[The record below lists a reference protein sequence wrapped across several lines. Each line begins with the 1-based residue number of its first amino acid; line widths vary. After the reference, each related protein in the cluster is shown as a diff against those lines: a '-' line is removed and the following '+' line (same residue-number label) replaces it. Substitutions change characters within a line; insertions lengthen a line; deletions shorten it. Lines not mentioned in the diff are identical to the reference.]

1 MKLTADHISYIIR
14 DLHYRGIVHDALE
27 NELTD
32 HLATCVE
39 NEMASGK
46 NFIEAYHHVLR
57 SFGHT
62 SGLRQIQR
70 QTIYSNNQKPALMLK
85 NYLTIGFRNLRKH
98 RFYSFINI
106 AGLAVGLAACLIM
119 ILFVI
124 HEISYD
130 RHYKNADRIHRLNCE
145 IKFGSTHVKIATVS
159 AALPEKLSENFPE
172 IESTL
177 RIIRRWGPVLV
188 RRNNGERFREN
199 NLIWA
204 DSSFFKVFSVPVL
217 YGDAQHALTDPYKV
231 AISRKIAEKYFPE
244 GNAVGQ
250 SLILDD
256 ENYQVTAVFENMPVN
271 SHFVFEFIIS
281 MANLQEAR
289 SSILIGGAGF
299 NTYLLLKE
307 GTDAKKLEAKFPEIV
322 KKYVAPQIAGVAGSD
337 FSFEKFLKEGNIW
350 TYTLIPLTDI
360 HLHSRLV
367 DELDAPGSIT
377 YVYLFSGI
385 ALLILVAAC
394 INFMNLSTA
403 RSANRAKEVGMRKV
417 MGSLRP
423 HLVRQFLM
431 ESLLLMLFSVA
442 LALVLAQLFIPVF
455 NDLALKK
462 ISIPFNEPVFYAILF
477 FATLIVGVAAG
488 LYPSF
493 FLSAFKPVDVL
504 KGKLSQGARSG
515 AIRSVLVV
523 FQFLVSIF
531 LITATIAIN
540 RQLNFIHQKN
550 IGFDKDQV
558 IIVKEAHLLGKK
570 IRAFK
575 NEVTGNSFIKSGSI
589 SGYLPVTGTWRG
601 GDTFWKEGTVSAGN
615 VVDDMLRLEVWNIDH
630 DYLRTLQME
639 IKEGRGFF
647 SEFASDSTGIILN
660 EEAVKKFGFGKNAL
674 GQRIS
679 TITGQKPDGTP
690 DPTQLTTW
698 TVIGVVKDFHFAPM
712 QTLIKPLAFKLDLST
727 GNIIF
732 RFQGQD
738 ATAVIEAIRQAW
750 SKFVP
755 DQPLLY
761 SFLDEDF
768 EKMYE
773 SETRLATIFGLFAG
787 LAITI
792 ACLGLFALT
801 AFMTEQRTKE
811 IGIRKVLGASVS
823 NIVMLISREFGKL
836 ILISFIVSI
845 PFAWFAISRWLE
857 SYSYRAEIGWMIYA
871 FSGVIAVVIALF
883 AIGYQSIKA
892 AIANPVN
899 SLKNE

>member
-1 MKLTADHISYIIR
+1 
-14 DLHYRGIVHDALE
+14 
-27 NELTD
+27 
-32 HLATCVE
+32 
-39 NEMASGK
+39 
-46 NFIEAYHHVLR
+46 
-57 SFGHT
+57 
-62 SGLRQIQR
+62 
-70 QTIYSNNQKPALMLK
+70 MLK

-106 AGLAVGLAACLIM
+106 AGLAIGLAACLIM
-119 ILFVI
+119 VLFVMS
-124 HEISYD
+124 ELSYD
-130 RHYKNADRIHRLNCE
+130 RHFKNAERIQRVNCE
-145 IKFGSTHVKIATVS
+145 IKFGSTNAKLATVS
-159 AALPEKLSENFPE
+159 AALPERLSENFPE
-172 IESTL
+172 IESSV
-177 RIIRRWGPVLV
+177 RIVRRWGPVLV
-188 RRNNGERFREN
+188 NRNDGERFKETEMV
-199 NLIWA
+199 WA
-204 DSSFFKVFSVPVL
+204 DSSFFKVFSIPVL
-217 YGDAQHALTDPYKV
+217 HGDANRALAEPNQI
-231 AISRKIAEKYFPE
+231 AISRKMAEKYFPE

-250 SLILDD
+250 SLFLDD
-256 ENYQVTAVFENMPVN
+256 ENYQVTVVFENFPVN
-271 SHFVFEFIIS
+271 THVHFEAILP
-281 MANLQEAR
+281 MANLEESR

-307 GTDAKKLEAKFPEIV
+307 GTDAKKLETKFPEIV
-322 KKYVAPQIAGVAGSD
+322 KKYVAPQLAGIAGSD
-337 FSFEKFLKEGNIW
+337 FSFEKFLKDGNTW
-350 TYTLIPLTDI
+350 TYSLTPLTDI
-360 HLHSRLV
+360 HLHSNLT
-367 DELDAPGSIT
+367 DELEPSGSIT

-423 HLVRQFLM
+423 HLVRQFMM

-442 LALVLAQLFIPVF
+442 IALVLAQLFIPVF

-462 ISIPFNEPVFYAILF
+462 ISIPFYDPAFYAILF
-477 FATLIVGVAAG
+477 LSTLVVGVSAG

-540 RQLNFIHQKN
+540 RQLTFIHQKKL
-550 IGFDKDQV
+550 GFEKEQV
-558 IIVKEAHLLGKK
+558 IVVKEAYLLGNR

-575 NEVTGNSFIKSGSI
+575 EEMMNNSFIKSGSI

-601 GDTFWKEGTVSAGN
+601 GDTFWKEGTVSSGN
-615 VVDDMLRLEVWNIDH
+615 KVDDMLHLEVWNIDH

-639 IKEGRGFF
+639 IKEGRGFS
-647 SEFASDSTGIILN
+647 SEFASDSISIILN

-679 TITGQKPDGTP
+679 RITGRKPDGTP

-698 TVIGVVKDFHFAPM
+698 TIIGVVKDFHFSPM
-712 QTLIKPLAFKLDLST
+712 KTMIKPLAFQLRQST

-732 RFQGQD
+732 RFQGQNT
-738 ATAVIEAIRQAW
+738 AAVIEAVQQTW

-761 SFLDEDF
+761 SFLDQDF

-773 SETRLATIFGLFAG
+773 SETRLATVFGLFAG
-787 LAITI
+787 LAIMI

-801 AFMTEQRTKE
+801 AFMTEQRTRE
-811 IGIRKVLGASVS
+811 IGIRKVLGASVT
-823 NIVMLISREFGKL
+823 NIVVLISREFSKL
-836 ILISFIVSI
+836 ILISFIISI
-845 PFAWFAISRWLE
+845 PFAWYAISRWLE
-857 SYSYRAEIGWMIYA
+857 SYSYKTEIGWMVYA
-871 FSGVIAVVIALF
+871 VSGIIAAIIALF
-883 AIGYQSIKA
+883 TIGYQSIKA